1 MKKKHLQD
9 IAEIFSGYLFK
20 EILKNDENGDI
31 RVIQLKDVNDE
42 GEINLNNLFR
52 VSLDNVNDRLYLK
65 KNDIIFK
72 SKSTNHSSAIIPDVS
87 GKIIASS
94 HFLALR
100 VTEDEVLPD
109 YLLWYLQQEFTMDY
123 FRKKSGHRLIRLIN
137 KKLLGGLE
145 VKIPSVAHQHEIV
158 QLNDLFR
165 KEKKLTTEILEK
177 KEQMIYSIFL
187 KLLGEDNGR

>member
-9 IAEIFSGYLFK
+9 ITEIFSGYLFK

-31 RVIQLKDVNDE
+31 RVIQLMDVNDE
-42 GEINLNNLFR
+42 GEINLNNLFK
-52 VSLDNVNDRLYLK
+52 VSLDNVSERLFLR

-72 SKSTNHSSAIIPDVS
+72 SKSTNHSSAIIHDVS
-87 GKIIASS
+87 GKIIVSS

-100 VTEDEVLPD
+100 ITEDEVLPD

-145 VKIPSVAHQHEIV
+145 VKIPSVAHQQEIV